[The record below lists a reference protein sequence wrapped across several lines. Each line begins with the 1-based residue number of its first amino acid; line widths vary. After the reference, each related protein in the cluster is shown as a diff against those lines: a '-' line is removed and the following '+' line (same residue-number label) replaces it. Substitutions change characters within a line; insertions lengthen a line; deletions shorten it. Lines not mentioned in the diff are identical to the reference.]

1 MDILNILYRH
11 SDNVAYAEQVDKL
24 ITLERLVELLDGY
37 DEDKLRNYREQIK
50 NSRNLI
56 NRINEKFNE
65 TNTRDRVV
73 NL

>member
-11 SDNVAYAEQVDKL
+11 CDNAAYADQVDKL
-24 ITLERLVELLDGY
+24 ITLERLVELLEGSD
-37 DEDKLRNYREQIK
+37 DDKLRNYREQIK
-50 NSRNLI
+50 NTRNLI

>member
-1 MDILNILYRH
+1 MDILDILYRH
-11 SDNVAYAEQVDKL
+11 SDNIAYADQVVKL
-24 ITLERLVELLDGY
+24 INLERLVAILEID
-37 DEDKLRNYREQIK
+37 DEDVLRYYSVQIVDT
-50 NSRNLI
+50 RNLI

>member
-1 MDILNILYRH
+1 MDILDILYRH
-11 SDNVAYAEQVDKL
+11 SDNIAYADQVVKL
-24 ITLERLVELLDGY
+24 INLERLVELLEED
-37 DEDKLRNYREQIK
+37 DEDVLRYYSVQIVDT
-50 NSRNLI
+50 RNLI

>member
-1 MDILNILYRH
+1 MDILDILYRH
-11 SDNVAYAEQVDKL
+11 SDNVAYAEHIDKL
-24 ITLERLVELLDGY
+24 ITLERLVELLDDC
-37 DEDKLRNYREQIK
+37 DEDKLRHYRVQIK

>member
-11 SDNVAYAEQVDKL
+11 SDNAAYAEQVDKL
-24 ITLERLVELLDGY
+24 ITLERLVELLDDC
-37 DEDKLRNYREQIK
+37 DEDILRHYREQII